1 MDETTSCLD
10 VAILSLIKR
19 FDSKQKTCVIFT
31 SHHPD
36 HAFAAAYKTLLLNC
50 LLGYEFSVLGIDF
63 ISLNIED
70 KRRLLAR

>member
-1 MDETTSCLD
+1 M
-10 VAILSLIKR
+10 
-19 FDSKQKTCVIFT
+19 IFT
-31 SHHPD
+31 SHYPD
-36 HAFAAAYKTLLLNC
+36 HAFAAAYKTLLLNY